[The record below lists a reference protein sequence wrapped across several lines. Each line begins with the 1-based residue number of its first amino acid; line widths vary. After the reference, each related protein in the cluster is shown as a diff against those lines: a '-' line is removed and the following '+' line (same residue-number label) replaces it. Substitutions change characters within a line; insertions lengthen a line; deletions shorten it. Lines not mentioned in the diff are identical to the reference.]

1 MNTAIDHLVVVAHDL
16 AQGVAW
22 CESTL
27 GVTPAPG
34 GKHPLMGTHN
44 RLVGLDGQRSYLEII
59 AIDPDAP
66 PPGRSRWFGM
76 DRLADTVRDTPRLV
90 HVVVRS
96 TNLDMHRWGLVAA
109 GCNPGTTLSAQ
120 RETPHGL
127 LRWRISV
134 RADGVRLAGGALPAL
149 IEWQGAHPADAMDA
163 PQLTLAALEVAGL
176 DDATWAALAPRNVQ
190 RRRDAP
196 PLRAV
201 FDSPNGRV
209 TLDATSS

>member
-1 MNTAIDHLVVVAHDL
+1 VNTAVDHLVVVARDL

-34 GKHPLMGTHN
+34 GRHPLMGTHN
-44 RLVGLDGQRSYLEII
+44 RLVALDGQRSYLEII

-127 LRWRISV
+127 LRWRIV
-134 RADGVRLAGGALPAL
+134 VPDDGALRAGGALPTL
-149 IEWQGAHPADAMDA
+149 IEWDGSHPAETLPPSGVALER
-163 PQLTLAALEVAGL
+163 LTLRGLPPAAADVLRLRTVDLQPLPGPAVEVRL
-176 DDATWAALAPRNVQ
+176 FT
-190 RRRDAP
+190 
-196 PLRAV
+196 
-201 FDSPNGRV
+201 PNGPV
-209 TLDATSS
+209 TLASP

>member
-1 MNTAIDHLVVVAHDL
+1 VNTAVDHLVVVARDL

-44 RLVGLDGQRSYLEII
+44 RLVALDGQRSYLEII

-127 LRWRISV
+127 LRWRIV
-134 RADGVRLAGGALPAL
+134 VPDDGALRAGGALPTL
-149 IEWQGAHPADAMDA
+149 IEWDGSHPAETLPPSGVALER
-163 PQLTLAALEVAGL
+163 LTLRGLPPAAADVLRLRPVDLQPLPGPAVEVRL
-176 DDATWAALAPRNVQ
+176 FT
-190 RRRDAP
+190 
-196 PLRAV
+196 
-201 FDSPNGRV
+201 PNGPV
-209 TLDATSS
+209 TLASP

>member
-1 MNTAIDHLVVVAHDL
+1 VNTAVDHLVVVARDL

-34 GKHPLMGTHN
+34 GRHPLMGTHN
-44 RLVGLDGQRSYLEII
+44 RLVALDGQRSYLEII

-127 LRWRISV
+127 LRWRIV
-134 RADGVRLAGGALPAL
+134 VPDDGALRAGGALPTL
-149 IEWQGAHPADAMDA
+149 IEWDGSHPAETLPPSGVALER
-163 PQLTLAALEVAGL
+163 LTLRGLPPAAADVLRLRPVDLQPLPGPAVEVRL
-176 DDATWAALAPRNVQ
+176 AT
-190 RRRDAP
+190 
-196 PLRAV
+196 
-201 FDSPNGRV
+201 PNGPV
-209 TLDATSS
+209 TLASP

>member
-1 MNTAIDHLVVVAHDL
+1 MNTAVDHLVVVARDL

-44 RLVGLDGQRSYLEII
+44 RLVALDGQRSYLEII

-109 GCNPGTTLSAQ
+109 GCNPGTTLAAQ

-127 LRWRISV
+127 LRWRIV
-134 RADGVRLAGGALPAL
+134 VPDDGTLLAGGALPTL
-149 IEWQGAHPADAMDA
+149 IEWDGAHPADALPPSGVA
-163 PQLTLAALEVAGL
+163 LERLTLRGLPPAAADVLRLRPVDLQPLPGPAVEVRL
-176 DDATWAALAPRNVQ
+176 FT
-190 RRRDAP
+190 
-196 PLRAV
+196 
-201 FDSPNGRV
+201 PNGPV
-209 TLDATSS
+209 TLASP

>member
-1 MNTAIDHLVVVAHDL
+1 MNTAVDHLVVVARDL

-44 RLVGLDGQRSYLEII
+44 RLVALDGQRSYLEII

-109 GCNPGTTLSAQ
+109 GCNPGTTLAAQ

-127 LRWRISV
+127 LRWRIV
-134 RADGVRLAGGALPAL
+134 VPDDGTLRAGGALPTL
-149 IEWQGAHPADAMDA
+149 IEWDGAHPAETLPPSGVALER
-163 PQLTLAALEVAGL
+163 LTLRGLPPAAADVLRLRPVDLQPLPGPAVEVRL
-176 DDATWAALAPRNVQ
+176 FT
-190 RRRDAP
+190 
-196 PLRAV
+196 
-201 FDSPNGRV
+201 PNGPV
-209 TLDATSS
+209 TLASP

>member
-1 MNTAIDHLVVVAHDL
+1 VNTAVDHLVVVARDL

-34 GKHPLMGTHN
+34 GRHPLMGTHN
-44 RLVGLDGQRSYLEII
+44 RLVALDGQRSYLEII

-127 LRWRISV
+127 LRWRIV
-134 RADGVRLAGGALPAL
+134 VPDDGALRAGGALPTL
-149 IEWQGAHPADAMDA
+149 IEWDGSHPAETLPPSGVALER
-163 PQLTLAALEVAGL
+163 LTLRGLPPAAADVLRLRPVDLQPLPGPAVEVRL
-176 DDATWAALAPRNVQ
+176 FT
-190 RRRDAP
+190 
-196 PLRAV
+196 
-201 FDSPNGRV
+201 PNGPV
-209 TLDATSS
+209 TLASP

>member
-1 MNTAIDHLVVVAHDL
+1 VNTAVDHFVVVARDL

-22 CESTL
+22 CESRL

-44 RLVGLDGQRSYLEII
+44 RLVALDGQRSYLEII

-109 GCNPGTTLSAQ
+109 GCNPGTTLAAQ

-127 LRWRISV
+127 LRWRIV
-134 RADGVRLAGGALPAL
+134 VPDDGTLLAGGALPTL
-149 IEWQGAHPADAMDA
+149 IEWDGAHPADALPPSGVA
-163 PQLTLAALEVAGL
+163 LERLTLRGLPPAAADVLRLRPVDLQPLPGPAVEVRL
-176 DDATWAALAPRNVQ
+176 FT
-190 RRRDAP
+190 
-196 PLRAV
+196 
-201 FDSPNGRV
+201 PNGPV
-209 TLDATSS
+209 TLASP